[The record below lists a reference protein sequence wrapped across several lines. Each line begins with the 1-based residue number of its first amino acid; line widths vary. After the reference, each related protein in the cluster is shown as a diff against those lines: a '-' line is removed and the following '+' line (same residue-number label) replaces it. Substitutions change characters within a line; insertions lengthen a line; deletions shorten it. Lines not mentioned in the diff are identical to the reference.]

1 MKHNTVT
8 DVVDFINSFEEGDK
22 VMISCPLRISPERT
36 IEKEL
41 DILLQKGFTR
51 LIINGEA
58 YFVEDLMGGETLPEG
73 DMEIL
78 IDRAV
83 VRKEDEDNQF
93 RIADSVQTAFFEG
106 HGDCVILV
114 PDKERKVFTDRFEL
128 DGIVFELPSV
138 NFFSFNNPYGAC
150 RTCEGFGSVLGLDP
164 DLVIPDKS
172 LSVYE
177 GAIAP
182 WRGETSSKWL
192 EPLVKNGIRFDFPI
206 HRAYEDLDDDQKALL
221 WTGNKYFQG
230 LDDFFKFVGSKMHK
244 IQYRVMLSRFRGRT
258 VCPDCKGTRLRKD
271 AAYVKIA
278 GHSIADVVLMS
289 IEKALDFFQN
299 IETTE
304 TERKIA
310 DRLLKEIVNR
320 LEYIDRV
327 GLGYLSLN
335 RLTSSLS
342 GGNTRGSSWRPLWEA
357 PWWDPCTFSTN
368 LVSASTPGILIG

>member
-1 MKHNTVT
+1 
-8 DVVDFINSFEEGDK
+8 
-22 VMISCPLRISPERT
+22 MISCPLRISPERT

-114 PDKERKVFTDRFEL
+114 PVKERKVFTDRFEL

-177 GAIAP
+177 GAVAP
-182 WRGETSSKWL
+182 WRGESSRKWL
-192 EPLVKNGIRFDFPI
+192 NELIKNGIQFDFPI
-206 HRAYEDLDDDQKALL
+206 HRPYEDLNDEQKELL
-221 WTGNKYFQG
+221 WTGNKYFKG
-230 LDDFFKFVGSKMHK
+230 LNDFFKFVESKMHK
-244 IQYRVMLSRFRGRT
+244 IQYRVMLSRFRGRR

-271 AAYVKIA
+271 AAYVKVDN
-278 GHSIADVVLMS
+278 HSIIDIVLMP
-289 IEKALDFFQN
+289 IEKSLAFFKNIRLD
-299 IETTE
+299 EM
-304 TERKIA
+304 ERSEE
-310 DRLLKEIVNR
+310 R
-320 LEYIDRV
+320 RV
-327 GLGYLSLN
+327 GK
-335 RLTSSLS
+335 
-342 GGNTRGSSWRPLWEA
+342 E
-357 PWWDPCTFSTN
+357 
-368 LVSASTPGILIG
+368 